1 MNYSTGQEYGDS
13 PPSVGLSKVST
24 LSTKDY
30 MLPVIDVDKQR
41 RNFPCYEV
49 NQYFTLQDIITGDTE
64 GTTDTDAETHG
75 PQYDKP
81 SGEFQSTSGGYTK
94 TYKAYKNA
102 TRKRGGTIG
111 SIKALGTG
119 R

>member
-1 MNYSTGQEYGDS
+1 MYSSGQEYGDS
-13 PPSVGLSKVST
+13 PPSVGLSKVAGVSID
-24 LSTKDY
+24 SYK
-30 MLPVIDVDKQR
+30 LPIVDVNKQR

-49 NQYFTLQDIITGDTE
+49 NQYFTLQDIQSGDTE

-75 PQYDKP
+75 PAYDK
-81 SGEFQSTSGGYTK
+81 GESGYTK

-102 TRKRGGTIG
+102 SRSKDGTVG
-111 SIKALGTG
+111 SIKALVRG